1 MTLSYEWATCVWMR
15 GSTLGKFRWRAWI
28 LPNGQYA
35 HCILGNLSVKK
46 MLERKS
52 VHGESEDTETRAT
65 IASSTENEE
74 GRKEITAGGN
84 LMQMKKT
91 AAAPSAGANG
101 VGPTK
106 SSTYSKAWLNLA
118 TFFSTFPRT
127 KAAPSSN
134 TLPLFT
140 SLVLFGNTVP
150 TGGAVWLNTK
160 LVSKSEFTNPNS
172 AYTTLG
178 NLHDLT
184 LAAPSPCLQ
193 LVPEKKEIREHPSL
207 RNPEKLGNVWGAV
220 VPNSNRWQ
228 TEDIMVFTWDSPPCT
243 YGNWTLKP
251 HIPLVS
257 VHINSRLKVQDGCL
271 ACRFLMDH
279 YEFSFQISELRIFL

>member
-1 MTLSYEWATCVWMR
+1 
-15 GSTLGKFRWRAWI
+15 
-28 LPNGQYA
+28 
-35 HCILGNLSVKK
+35 
-46 MLERKS
+46 
-52 VHGESEDTETRAT
+52 
-65 IASSTENEE
+65 
-74 GRKEITAGGN
+74 
-84 LMQMKKT
+84 MQMKKT
-91 AAAPSAGANG
+91 APAPSAGANG
-101 VGPTK
+101 VGLTK

-140 SLVLFGNTVP
+140 SLVLFENTVA

-160 LVSKSEFTNPNS
+160 LASKSDFSNPTS

-193 LVPEKKEIREHPSL
+193 LVPERKEICEHPSL
-207 RNPEKLGNVWGAV
+207 RNPEKLGNVWQAV

-228 TEDIMVFTWDSPPCT
+228 TEDIMVSTWDSPPYT
-243 YGNWTLKP
+243 WGKWALKL

-257 VHINSRLKVQDGCL
+257 VHIHSRLKVQDGCL
-271 ACRFLMDH
+271 PCRFLMDR
-279 YEFSFQISELRIFL
+279 YEFRDSYIL